1 MATEMTQKSAQI
13 RKHMYENF
21 GANILNMAAAFYVE
35 AAKGIEVKQADGTRN
50 SADSGLLDAAVEA
63 FTKAEA
69 FHIATMGLLKENQVY
84 EEMLEGIETKEK
96 VDSGKGAH

>member
-35 AAKGIEVKQADGTRN
+35 QAKGYEVKDSSGIGN
-50 SADSGLLDAAVEA
+50 SANAELLDIAASAIV
-63 FTKAEA
+63 KAEA
-69 FHIATMGLLKENQVY
+69 FHIATMRLMQENQVY
-84 EEMLEGIETKEK
+84 EELLEGIETKEK